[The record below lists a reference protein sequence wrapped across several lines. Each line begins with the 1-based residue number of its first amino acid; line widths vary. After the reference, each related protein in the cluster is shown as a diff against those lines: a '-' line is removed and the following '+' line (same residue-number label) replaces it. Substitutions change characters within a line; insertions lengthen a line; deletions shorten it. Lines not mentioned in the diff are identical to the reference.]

1 MIKSVMKIGN
11 TEIENRV
18 FLAPMAGVTDLPFR
32 KICRRYG
39 AGMVYSEMVSAKGL
53 YYNDKKTAEL
63 MRIEDEERPCAIQ
76 IFGSDADIMAEII
89 PKVMEF
95 KPDIIDINMGCPTPK
110 IVNNGD
116 GSALLRTPEKIG
128 EIVRKVSD
136 ASPVPVTVKI
146 RKGWDDENINA
157 IEVAKII
164 EQNGAAALA
173 LHGRTRAEFY
183 SGKADWDIIRAVK
196 NAVSIPVIGNGDIRT
211 AQDAE
216 NMFEYTGCD
225 AVMIGR
231 GAEGNPFIFKQVNE
245 YLETGEVTYYP
256 TPHDRLLQMTEHI
269 EMLVAQKGESR
280 GIKEA
285 RKHIAWYIKGL
296 PGASRLKGEIFK
308 IGDIATMRVCLTEYI
323 NHLQ

>member
-1 MIKSVMKIGN
+1 MKIGN
-11 TEIENRV
+11 FTTENNV

-39 AGMVYSEMVSAKGL
+39 AGLVYSEMVSAKGL

-63 MRIEDEERPCAIQ
+63 MRIDDDERPCAIQ
-76 IFGSDADIMAEII
+76 IFGSDADIMAEVI
-89 PKVMEF
+89 PKVMKA

-116 GSALLRTPEKIG
+116 GSALLKTPEKIG
-128 EIVRKVSD
+128 EIVRKVLA

-146 RKGWDDENINA
+146 RKGWDDDNINA
-157 IEVAKII
+157 VEVAKII
-164 EQNGAAALA
+164 EQGGASAVT
-173 LHGRTRAEFY
+173 LHGRTREEFY
-183 SGKADWDIIRAVK
+183 SGTADWDIIKAVK
-196 NAVSIPVIGNGDIRT
+196 NAVSIPVIGNGDIKT
-211 AQDAE
+211 AEDAKH
-216 NMFEYTGCD
+216 MFEYTGCD

-231 GAEGNPFIFKQVNE
+231 GSEGNPFIFRQVNE
-245 YLETGEVTYYP
+245 YLQNGKVDFHP
-256 TPHDRLLQMTEHI
+256 SPHDRLMQMLEHI
-269 EMLVAQKGESR
+269 EMLVTEKGESR

-296 PGASRLKGEIFK
+296 PGASHLKGEVFK
-308 IGDIATMRVCLTEYI
+308 ISDIATMRSCLTEYI